1 MKLTINHRNLPLGSS
16 LDSLVENRL
25 VALSERLEIDDAT
38 VVIER
43 RAEAS
48 PPYRVHLHLSVPGPD
63 LHTEQVDTTP
73 VQALA
78 RAMKDIELKL
88 CARARNRQG
97 RLKARRTSGSRGG
110 FARSY

>member
-48 PPYRVHLHLSVPGPD
+48 PPYRVHLHISVPGPD
-63 LHTEQVDTTP
+63 LHTEQVDNTP

-78 RAMKDIELKL
+78 RALKDIELKI
-88 CARARNRQG
+88 RARSRVRQA
-97 RLKARRTSGSRGG
+97 RLKARRSAGSRVGV
-110 FARSY
+110 ARSH

>member
-1 MKLTINHRNLPLGSS
+1 MKLTIKHNNLPLSRS

-25 VALSERLEIDDAT
+25 VALSERLEVDGAT

-48 PPYRVHLHLSVPGPD
+48 PPYRVHLHISVPGPD
-63 LHTEQVDTTP
+63 LHTEQVDNTP

-78 RAMKDIELKL
+78 KALKDIELKIR
-88 CARARNRQG
+88 ARARVRQA
-97 RLKARRTSGSRGG
+97 RLKARRLSVSRNGLSR
-110 FARSY
+110 AH